1 MTDTP
6 KIPRLPRQYVDRV
19 TDREEIQDLLSADGA
34 RVVIYGLPGM
44 GKTAMAAK
52 IAADAPNSLEVGT
65 VLWADFGRAADA
77 VDVLRSWCQALTAD
91 VSGVTGTPQE
101 QLEYLRDRLTEAV
114 SGQDVL
120 FVLDDVG
127 SSPREVKA
135 ASECLID
142 DESCG
147 YLLTTISEGT
157 AEHFESWKGFESF
170 HLQELGDLEAGQ
182 VLESYALQRLSLAT
196 LDRAE
201 REHLLRLGDGLPL
214 GLMVLGRFLGQGLR
228 SSTLSEMLAKLEGA
242 EALLQGGFGMRLQQG
257 RGGEPASIDTILTAR
272 WIDLPPDQ
280 KEALQTA
287 AVFRE
292 KPHEFG
298 EMAWAGLVAARR
310 SSPEDAEDLAQR
322 FGARLAKAETEAEL
336 KRESGKPHDI
346 GSLDAK
352 NDDDLQLVIQ
362 AGNRL
367 EPLCEALM
375 DTGLL
380 ERRVLG
386 EPSFTMHSLI
396 AAFLRTIPGLDADEL
411 ERLHGLAGRY
421 YRGWLLGYQEDH
433 AVASPYKAAYRLE
446 NRQWLNATLDLCYH
460 GREAGN
466 EDEALL
472 LLTTLFFDAFWW
484 WGELVRYPL
493 CDELLRMWQLAH
505 LGAQATECLRQLH
518 QFNDRYPAINLDLV
532 PPNDP
537 MALPSGYQDDT
548 QVDNFQAVRA
558 AVQSIRDQVL
568 GGVVDDDAKRDR
580 VRLRMLT
587 AIYLGEAHRVIGQL
601 EQADRDYQEAL
612 KLLEDLG
619 QGENDGDEQGTA
631 DNDEEGKDDSDD
643 WIIPY
648 VYSEVAD
655 LDVRVGDPAK
665 ALDACDQGVQ
675 AAVDDK
681 VLLLDLDDEKNDTDN
696 EVLGWLWLAAGDAYW
711 KAGRLPE
718 AWRSYAWACFH
729 ACTAQLWP
737 ERVVL
742 YEWPG
747 HIPERKKEF
756 GVDDYTVTCYKLHL
770 ATMLDRLGELWTTGR
785 QAEACAGVRL
795 MRETLAGGPDKP
807 STGPDERG
815 RLEEEAAIRPETAWE
830 DCRDLAWQ
838 DTGLA
843 GLALPLIPWERLVD
857 GQYRAD
863 QRRAASDLSARLK
876 DIWASSKWT
885 LDSGPGQQG
894 LALDADVTGAA
905 ESDMTGEA
913 E

>member
-1 MTDTP
+1 
-6 KIPRLPRQYVDRV
+6 VDRV
-19 TDREEIQDLLSADGA
+19 IDREEIQDLLSADGA

-52 IAADAPNSLEVGT
+52 IAAGAQDSLEVGT

-127 SSPREVKA
+127 SSQGDLDA

-142 DESCG
+142 DENCR
-147 YLLTTISEGT
+147 YLLTTISTGT
-157 AEHFESWKGFESF
+157 TDHFQLWSEFESF

-182 VLESYALQRLSLAT
+182 VLERYALDRLSLAT
-196 LDRAE
+196 LDDADRE
-201 REHLLRLGDGLPL
+201 RLLRLGDGLPL

-228 SSTLSEMLAKLEGA
+228 HSTLNELLHKLASA
-242 EALLQGGFGMRLQQG
+242 EALVQQGEFGTRLHQG

-310 SSPEDAEDLAQR
+310 SSPADAEDLAQR
-322 FGARLAKAETEAEL
+322 FGARLAKTETEAEL

-346 GSLDAK
+346 GSPDAE
-352 NDDDLQLVIQ
+352 NDDLQLVIQ
-362 AGNRL
+362 AGKRL
-367 EPLCEALM
+367 EPLREALM

-396 AAFLRTIPGLDADEL
+396 AAFLRTILGLDADEL
-411 ERLHGLAGRY
+411 KRLHGLAGRY
-421 YRGWLLGYQEDH
+421 YRGWLLGYQENH

-446 NRQWLNATLDLCYH
+446 NRQWLNATLDVCYH
-460 GREAGN
+460 EREAGS

-484 WGELVRYPL
+484 WGELVSYPL

-505 LGAQATECLRQLH
+505 LGDKAAECLWQLH
-518 QFNDRYPAINLDLV
+518 QFNDRYPAIDLDLV

-580 VRLRMLT
+580 VRFRMLT

-619 QGENDGDEQGTA
+619 QGENDGDERDTDEQGA
-631 DNDEEGKDDSDD
+631 DDSDEKGRDDSDD
-643 WIIPY
+643 WIIPH
-648 VYSEVAD
+648 VYTEVAD
-655 LDVRVGDPAK
+655 LHVRLGDPAK

-675 AAVDDK
+675 AAVDDEM
-681 VLLLDLDDEKNDTDN
+681 LLLDLDDEKNDTDS

-718 AWRSYAWACFH
+718 VWRSYAWACFH

-742 YEWPG
+742 YERPG
-747 HIPERKKEF
+747 QIPERKKEF

-807 STGPDERG
+807 STRPDERG
-815 RLEEEAAIRPETAWE
+815 RLEEVAAIRPETAWE

-857 GQYRAD
+857 GQDRAD

-876 DIWASSKWT
+876 DIWTSSKWT

-894 LALDADVTGAA
+894 LSLDVDVTGAV